1 MSVGTSYTVIDRL
14 SMAYPHEVVMIPI
27 TQILIR
33 NLYRSIFLSTLALVC
48 TVSTVSAQT
57 NPPEIRS
64 GGTIT
69 IGKVG
74 VGSLV
79 FHPLYLSLGIEKE
92 IAGLIYGHGLLR
104 QDETGKLIEGLAVM
118 PTKHGDGL
126 VWVFQLRPDVLF
138 HDSEALTADDIVFTY
153 ELYKQSRRYDP
164 IFHRYFRNIERL
176 EKYDPWTV
184 AFVMKSPIT
193 SFPVALATMPIVP
206 RHQFQK
212 RPFADAIQAPSA
224 PRPIGLG
231 PFKLEQRLA
240 QNSVILSANRE
251 WHHGWPNLERIVY
264 RFYTTSEELT
274 AAFVLQEVDVVE
286 LDRAISFHEV
296 KRARPDARIQAVTPG
311 HRSFEAIFYNQ
322 GKALFNDHLV
332 RRAMTHAIDRE
343 RVVRQVMT
351 SGTGS
356 LAHGPVAEEF
366 WAFGGVDRIDYDP
379 AEALKL
385 LRRQGWRDSNG
396 DGFLSRS
403 GKEFTF
409 ELLFQKGS
417 ITSEKLVRIVK
428 LNLNNIGVGVK
439 PTPVELKELVQRMR
453 IGAYDAA
460 IFNQPFASTPD
471 DFYAVFHSEGI
482 PLGFNMLRYRNRQ
495 IDRNISFLYGITE
508 RARSLPIYKQLQL
521 LLSRDQ
527 PCTFLYFID
536 REYIAFDPRFQNLGV
551 PGASLNSP
559 ASWYKLTEPR

>member
-1 MSVGTSYTVIDRL
+1 MIVITR
-14 SMAYPHEVVMIPI
+14 
-27 TQILIR
+27 TWIR
-33 NLYRSIFLSTLALVC
+33 NLYSPIFLTTLALVFIA
-48 TVSTVSAQT
+48 TSVSAQT

-64 GGTIT
+64 GGTVT

-104 QDETGKLIEGLAVM
+104 QDESGNLLGGLAVM
-118 PTKHGDGL
+118 PTEHGDGL
-126 VWVFQLRPDVLF
+126 VWVFQLRPDVRF
-138 HDSEALTADDIVFTY
+138 HDGEALTADDIVFTY

-164 IFHRYFRNIERL
+164 IFHRYFRNIERV
-176 EKYDPWTV
+176 EKHDPWTV
-184 AFVMKSPIT
+184 AFVMKAPIT
-193 SFPVALATMPIVP
+193 SFPIALATMPIVP

-212 RPFADAIQAPSA
+212 RPFADAIQAPPA

-231 PFKLEQRLA
+231 PFKLEQRSA
-240 QNSVILSANRE
+240 QNAVVLSANRQ

-264 RFYTTSEELT
+264 KFYTTSEELT

-296 KRARPDARIQAVTPG
+296 KRARPDARIQAVTPA

-322 GKALFNDHLV
+322 ARPLFNDNIV
-332 RRAMTHAIDRE
+332 RRAMTQAIDRE
-343 RVVRQVMT
+343 RVVSQVMT
-351 SGTGS
+351 PGSGR
-356 LAHGPVAEEF
+356 LAHSPVTDEF
-366 WAFGGVDRIDYDP
+366 WAFGRVDRVDYNP

-396 DGFLSRS
+396 DGILNRA
-403 GKEFTF
+403 GKEFMF

-460 IFNQPFASTPD
+460 IFNQSFASTPD
-471 DFYAVFHSEGI
+471 DFYAVFHSESI
-482 PLGFNMLRYRNRQ
+482 SLGFNMLRYRNRQ

-508 RARSLPIYKQLQL
+508 RARALPIYQQLQL

-527 PCTFLYFID
+527 PCTFLYFVE
-536 REYIAFDPRFQNLGV
+536 RQYIASDPRFQNLGV
-551 PGASLNSP
+551 PGASLNP
-559 ASWYKLTEPR
+559 PTSWYKLTEPR